1 MGKVLKVLTFNTKQK
16 VQKLKKK
23 HPFLR
28 LLSYSFRYKTRFFI
42 GLFFALLTAI
52 LNAFS
57 LTLFIP
63 MFDALGS
70 KQTQGFQLELTLPEK
85 NILLKEQY
93 FGTESLDGLE
103 KAKKI
108 IIDSKLALN
117 KYFKNKQ
124 PQEIVWTICMAIVP
138 LYILKIISYLIS
150 VFCISTTGFQAI
162 RDIRQEL
169 YNKVQS
175 LPLTYFYKEKT
186 GIIMSRII
194 NDAEIVSAVISSNL
208 RDAIINIF
216 YILTHLLILLYLNVN
231 LLLIACISVPIIVYP
246 VTLFTKKI
254 TKSTQKFQ
262 ERLADLNATVHELLA
277 GIRVIRSFQMEEYEL
292 EKFREINQKATHR
305 NFKGEYY
312 LQVAPNLIEFTSSLV
327 VLGFFVFGA
336 KFIYDGSFTQG
347 EFMAF
352 LLTLL
357 FLLRPLTQ
365 ISQMIGKITQASIA
379 GNRIFE
385 LLDRENHE
393 VHHIT
398 PVHKITRLRKNI
410 IFEDVHFTYPEST
423 TEVLKGINLEVK
435 VGETVALVGSSGAGK
450 STLVDL
456 IPRFYSPTKG
466 RILFDGVDIE
476 ELSLYEL
483 RKKIGIVTQE
493 IFLFHGSV
501 MDNIAYGRPESSFKE
516 IVRAAR
522 LAHAHDFIKA
532 MENGY
537 QTVLGIRGLNLSGGQ
552 RQRLVIARALLRD
565 PEVLILDEAT
575 SALDNK
581 SERLVSEALDRLFK
595 NRTTFVIAHRLSTIR
610 KIKRILVLDQGL
622 IVEEGDHNS
631 LMNQKGL
638 YAKLYQ
644 TQFEI
649 NGYL

>member
-1 MGKVLKVLTFNTKQK
+1 
-16 VQKLKKK
+16 
-23 HPFLR
+23 
-28 LLSYSFRYKTRFFI
+28 
-42 GLFFALLTAI
+42 
-52 LNAFS
+52 
-57 LTLFIP
+57 
-63 MFDALGS
+63 
-70 KQTQGFQLELTLPEK
+70 
-85 NILLKEQY
+85 
-93 FGTESLDGLE
+93 
-103 KAKKI
+103 
-108 IIDSKLALN
+108 
-117 KYFKNKQ
+117 
-124 PQEIVWTICMAIVP
+124 
-138 LYILKIISYLIS
+138 
-150 VFCISTTGFQAI
+150 
-162 RDIRQEL
+162 
-169 YNKVQS
+169 
-175 LPLTYFYKEKT
+175 
-186 GIIMSRII
+186 
-194 NDAEIVSAVISSNL
+194 
-208 RDAIINIF
+208 
-216 YILTHLLILLYLNVN
+216 
-231 LLLIACISVPIIVYP
+231 
-246 VTLFTKKI
+246 
-254 TKSTQKFQ
+254 
-262 ERLADLNATVHELLA
+262 
-277 GIRVIRSFQMEEYEL
+277 MEEYEL

-327 VLGFFVFGA
+327 VLGFFAFGA

-365 ISQMIGKITQASIA
+365 LSQMIGKITQASIA

-466 RILFDGVDIE
+466 KILFDGVDIE
-476 ELSLYEL
+476 ELSLHEL

-501 MDNIAYGRPESSFKE
+501 MDNIAYGKPGASFKE
-516 IVRAAR
+516 VVRAAR
-522 LAHAHDFIKA
+522 LAHAHDFIKE

-537 QTVLGIRGLNLSGGQ
+537 QTILGIRGLNLSGGQ

>member
-1 MGKVLKVLTFNTKQK
+1 L
-16 VQKLKKK
+16 
-23 HPFLR
+23 
-28 LLSYSFRYKTRFFI
+28 
-42 GLFFALLTAI
+42 FALLTAI

-93 FGTESLDGLE
+93 FGIDSLDGLE

-124 PQEIVWTICMAIVP
+124 PQEIVWTICIAIVP

-169 YNKVQS
+169 YNKVQT

-216 YILTHLLILLYLNVN
+216 YILTHLVILLYLNIN
-231 LLLIACISVPIIVYP
+231 LLIIACISVPIIVYP

-262 ERLADLNATVHELLA
+262 ERLADLNATVHELLV

-327 VLGFFVFGA
+327 VLGFFAFGA

-365 ISQMIGKITQASIA
+365 LSQMIGKITQASIA

-466 RILFDGVDIE
+466 KILFDGVDIE
-476 ELSLYEL
+476 ELSLHEL

-501 MDNIAYGRPESSFKE
+501 MDNIAYGKPGASFKE
-516 IVRAAR
+516 VVRAAR
-522 LAHAHDFIKA
+522 LAHAHDFIKE

-537 QTVLGIRGLNLSGGQ
+537 QTILGIRGLNLSGGQ

>member
-1 MGKVLKVLTFNTKQK
+1 MAKVLKGLTFNTQQE

-28 LLSYSFRYKTRFFI
+28 LLSYSFRYKIRFFI
-42 GLFFALLTAI
+42 GLLFALLTAI

-93 FGTESLDGLE
+93 FGIDSLDGLE

-124 PQEIVWTICMAIVP
+124 PQEIVWTICIAIVP

-169 YNKVQS
+169 YNKVQT

-216 YILTHLLILLYLNVN
+216 YILTHLVILLYLNIN
-231 LLLIACISVPIIVYP
+231 LLIIACISVPIIVYP

-262 ERLADLNATVHELLA
+262 ERLADLNATVHELLV

-327 VLGFFVFGA
+327 VLGFFAFGA

-365 ISQMIGKITQASIA
+365 LSQMIGKITQASIA

-466 RILFDGVDIE
+466 KILFDGVDIE
-476 ELSLYEL
+476 ELSLHEL

-501 MDNIAYGRPESSFKE
+501 MDNIAYGKPGASFKE
-516 IVRAAR
+516 VVRAAR
-522 LAHAHDFIKA
+522 LAHAHDFIKE

-537 QTVLGIRGLNLSGGQ
+537 QTILGIRGLNLSGGQ

>member
-1 MGKVLKVLTFNTKQK
+1 MAKVLKGLTFNTQQE

-28 LLSYSFRYKTRFFI
+28 LLSYSFRYKIRFFI
-42 GLFFALLTAI
+42 GLLFALLTAI

-93 FGTESLDGLE
+93 FGIDSLDGLE

-124 PQEIVWTICMAIVP
+124 PQEIVWTICIAIVP

-169 YNKVQS
+169 YNKVQT

-216 YILTHLLILLYLNVN
+216 YILTHLVILLYLNIN
-231 LLLIACISVPIIVYP
+231 LLIIACISVPIIVYP

-327 VLGFFVFGA
+327 VLGFFAFGA

-365 ISQMIGKITQASIA
+365 LSQMIGKITQASIA

-398 PVHKITRLRKNI
+398 PVHIITRLRKNI

-423 TEVLKGINLEVK
+423 TEVLKGITLEVK

-466 RILFDGVDIE
+466 KILFDGVDIE
-476 ELSLYEL
+476 ELSLHEL

-501 MDNIAYGRPESSFKE
+501 MDNIAYGKPGASFKE
-516 IVRAAR
+516 VVRAAR
-522 LAHAHDFIKA
+522 LAHAHDFIKE

-537 QTVLGIRGLNLSGGQ
+537 QTILGIRGLNLSGGQ